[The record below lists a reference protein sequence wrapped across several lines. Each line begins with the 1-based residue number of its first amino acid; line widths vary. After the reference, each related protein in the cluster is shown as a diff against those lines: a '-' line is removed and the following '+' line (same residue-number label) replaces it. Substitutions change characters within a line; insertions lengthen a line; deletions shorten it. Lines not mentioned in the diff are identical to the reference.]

1 MAAPIRDSFTDEY
14 YDEFMTL
21 VENAEQLVSNIT
33 ATEPR
38 PLKEEASDGAFI
50 SFETTDLDGNT
61 VKSEDLFAGHKVT
74 MINIWTTW
82 CGPCVEEM
90 PGLEELNKELAG
102 KNCQIIGICD
112 DTADDIQAIEE
123 AKAILKEKGVTY
135 TNLVQTEEM
144 RDQLPTSVY
153 PISYFV
159 DSEGRVLASPEL
171 GANLNAYSARI
182 DKILVQMTEVK

>member
-1 MAAPIRDSFTDEY
+1 
-14 YDEFMTL
+14 
-21 VENAEQLVSNIT
+21 
-33 ATEPR
+33 
-38 PLKEEASDGAFI
+38 
-50 SFETTDLDGNT
+50 
-61 VKSEDLFAGHKVT
+61 

-112 DTADDIQAIEE
+112 DTADDIQAIKE